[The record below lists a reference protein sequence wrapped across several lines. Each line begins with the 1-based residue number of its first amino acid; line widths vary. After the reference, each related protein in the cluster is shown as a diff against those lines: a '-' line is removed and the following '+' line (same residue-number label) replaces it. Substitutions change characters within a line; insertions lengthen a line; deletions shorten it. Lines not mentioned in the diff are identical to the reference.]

1 MGVLHREACRTGCT
15 EPWAAPA
22 LLLLGVFKCWT
33 LGAANCVHAL
43 EALDAM
49 PKACVAKMREVT
61 TRHVETLNGNDEEGE
76 VKMQH
81 TQEGKS

>member
-1 MGVLHREACRTGCT
+1 MGVLHREACRTGCID
-15 EPWAAPA
+15 PWAAPA

-33 LGAANCVHAL
+33 LRTANCVHAL

-49 PKACVAKMREVT
+49 LKACVAKMREVT
-61 TRHVETLNGNDEEGE
+61 TRHVGTSNGNDEEGE